1 MISMVGVAL
10 IAQPEFLFG
19 WSSEPNPDQL
29 SGVMYALGAAV
40 TIGSSMTIIRGC
52 GKLEPWVGVFY
63 YAVFGCVISGVSFV
77 IEGDYVIPCSSELPM
92 FFSIGLL
99 GNTCQF
105 LVTKALQHE
114 RPSTVAVMRS
124 IEIILTYIV
133 QVNKFS

>member
-1 MISMVGVAL
+1 MVGVVL
-10 IAQPEFLFG
+10 IAQPEFIFG
-19 WSSEPNPDQL
+19 SSTEPNPEQF
-29 SGVMYALGAAV
+29 SGVLFSLGAAV

-63 YAVFGCVISGVSFV
+63 YAVFGCVISGIAFY
-77 IEGDYVIPCSSELPM
+77 IEGNYVIPCFSELPL

-133 QVNKFS
+133 QVRTLM